1 MSSLV
6 HAISRPSKLRSH
18 LSAYLAGIGATGAL
32 TAGAVVVFLSLA
44 TFVAFRGLPSLA
56 GSSDSTGAAYLTSNT
71 GGPQAAAAALD
82 AARAAVAKDPVPLA
96 RSAGGAFDQGSG
108 APGSGGERSSVGREP
123 GGPGGSAVRGGSGA
137 TAPTAPGV
145 APSAPSAP
153 SVPSV
158 PGAVDPP
165 SVDAP
170 SVPDTPSVPS
180 TPLVPSRPH
189 VPSTSGAVRD
199 VDRAAGSNLSG
210 TTDRVTRTVDGVLA
224 GALG

>member
-1 MSSLV
+1 MTSLV

-18 LSAYLAGIGATGAL
+18 LSPYLAGIGATGAL

-56 GSSDSTGAAYLTSNT
+56 GSSDSTGAAYLTSNA

-96 RSAGGAFDQGSG
+96 RSAGGSFDQGSG
-108 APGSGGERSSVGREP
+108 APGSGGGQSSAGRES
-123 GGPGGSAVRGGSGA
+123 GGRGSAVRDGSGA
-137 TAPTAPGV
+137 TAPTDPGV
-145 APSAPSAP
+145 VPSAPSAPSAP
-153 SVPSV
+153 SVP
-158 PGAVDPP
+158 GTVDPP

-180 TPLVPSRPH
+180 SPSIPSRPH

-199 VDRAAGSNLSG
+199 VDRAAGTNLSG
-210 TTDRVTRTVDGVLA
+210 TTDRVTRTVDGVLG

>member
-1 MSSLV
+1 MTSLV
-6 HAISRPSKLRSH
+6 HSISRPFKLRGH
-18 LSAYLAGIGATGAL
+18 LNAYLAGVGATGAL

-56 GSSDSTGAAYLTSNT
+56 GSSDSAGAAFLTSNP

-82 AARAAVAKDPVPLA
+82 AARAAVAKDPVPGV
-96 RSAGGAFDQGSG
+96 RPAGGSFDRSSG
-108 APGSGGERSSVGREP
+108 APGSGGGQSSVGR
-123 GGPGGSAVRGGSGA
+123 GSGGSGGSTAGRGSGA

-158 PGAVDPP
+158 PGTVDPP

-180 TPLVPSRPH
+180 APH

-199 VDRAAGSNLSG
+199 VDRAAGTNLSG
-210 TTDRVTRTVDGVLA
+210 TTDRVTRTVDGVIA

>member
-1 MSSLV
+1 MTSLV
-6 HAISRPSKLRSH
+6 HAISRPLKMRGH
-18 LSAYLAGIGATGAL
+18 LNSYLAGVGATGAL

-56 GSSDSTGAAYLTSNT
+56 GSSDSTGAAFLTSSS

-82 AARAAVAKDPVPLA
+82 AARAAVATDPVPLA
-96 RSAGGAFDQGSG
+96 RSAGGSFDRSSG
-108 APGSGGERSSVGREP
+108 APGSGGRHSSVGGTSGGS
-123 GGPGGSAVRGGSGA
+123 GGPTARGGSGA
-137 TAPTAPGV
+137 TAPTDSGV

-158 PGAVDPP
+158 PGTVDPP
-165 SVDAP
+165 SVEAP

-180 TPLVPSRPH
+180 A
-189 VPSTSGAVRD
+189 SGAVHD
-199 VDRAAGSNLSG
+199 VDRAAGTDLSG
-210 TTDRVTRTVDGVLA
+210 TTDRVTRTVDGVLG